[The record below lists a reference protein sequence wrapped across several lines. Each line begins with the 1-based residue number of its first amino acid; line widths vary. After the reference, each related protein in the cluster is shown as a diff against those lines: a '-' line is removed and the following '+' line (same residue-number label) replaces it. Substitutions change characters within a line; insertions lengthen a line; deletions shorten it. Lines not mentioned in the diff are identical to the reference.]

1 MVKFIRSH
9 FLNSKFCALLI
20 FLFLQSFSPHL
31 FSQNL
36 NPGDKIKL
44 TVYNVSDVLSEEYFV
59 QEDGTIHLP
68 YIGAVNTKDN
78 PSQKIRAEIRERYKV
93 LYQEL
98 ELHIQL
104 LYKVNILGEVNNPG
118 IYYVTGAERISDVL
132 AIAGGETRDANLKK
146 IILTRDNGS
155 RTINAKKILQDGK
168 QISDLHLQSGDKIYV
183 KKKFINTRSITVTIS
198 ALALLLATYSTF
210 YK

>member
-1 MVKFIRSH
+1 MVKLIRSY
-9 FLNSKFCALLI
+9 FLTGKFCCLLI
-20 FLFLQSFSPHL
+20 LLILLSFSSQL

-44 TVYNVSDVLSEEYFV
+44 TVYNVSDVLSEEYFI

-68 YIGAVNTKDN
+68 YIGVVNTKDN
-78 PSQKIRAEIRERYKV
+78 PSWKIRTEIRERYRV

-132 AIAGGETRDANLKK
+132 AIAGGETRDANMKK
-146 IILTRDNGS
+146 IILVRNNSS
-155 RTINAKKILQDGK
+155 RTINGKKILEKGK
-168 QISDLHLQSGDKIYV
+168 QISDIQLQSGDKIYV
-183 KKKFINTRSITVTIS
+183 KKKFINSRSLTVTIS